1 MQAVS
6 ATLIVIYIT
15 ILKCFLN
22 KIFITVPKFSG
33 GKYKQFLNIIEYQE
47 RP

>member
-6 ATLIVIYIT
+6 ATLIIIYIT

-22 KIFITVPKFSG
+22 KIFITVPKSG